1 MPKSEEALEKIHQ
14 ERLTLQKKISIA
26 CRDKCKEGEEFSYDF
41 YEGKCLAYYNAL
53 SLVREIGE
61 EGAGGERR

>member
-1 MPKSEEALEKIHQ
+1 LRTKQEVIDTLDRLLKINIQ
-14 ERLTLQKKISIA
+14 R
-26 CRDKCKEGEEFSYDF
+26 RDKCKEGEEFSYNF

-61 EGAGGERR
+61 EGAGEERR